1 MEASAVPRE
10 AAAGGL
16 GLVAPRLLR
25 AATDTRLV
33 GLVRQGQAA
42 AFEAIYD
49 RYHRPIMSFCRH
61 MLGDPEEG
69 ADAVQHTFTSAYTA
83 IVGSDKP
90 LLLRPWLFTIA
101 RNRCYSVLRARR
113 EHAAGDLVEPATEG
127 LAAQVQRRE
136 DLRQLLVDLREL
148 PDEQRGALVLAEL
161 GALSHNEIGT
171 TLGVPPAK
179 VKALVFQA
187 RESLIASRS
196 ARDTDCSE
204 IRRELANG
212 RGAALRRANLRRH
225 LRQCQGCREYR
236 SAVQRQ
242 RRSLAAILPVAPVVG
257 LKELVLGATSGGTGA
272 AGAAATGGGLLAS
285 SAFKGLVLKALVGA
299 GVALVA
305 AGGTVAVV
313 RVLESGGPSSALA
326 DSGRL
331 GAVAAQRAIR
341 AGDAPFARARGGGHA
356 RDAARRAS
364 TGHELVP
371 HRVLLAT
378 AAPNASV
385 AAGHARRAAAG
396 YPLGGHHPVT
406 PAVPPSP
413 HPSSTTPSSSGRGRG
428 GSQSTGTG
436 SQSTGT
442 GSRTTGT
449 GPRRTGTGSPGH
461 GNAYGH
467 QPGQD
472 PGLHLGW
479 GQGDGGGNGHP
490 KGANP
495 HG

>member
-16 GLVAPRLLR
+16 GLLAPRLLR

-33 GLVRQGQAA
+33 ALVRQGQPA

-61 MLGDPEEG
+61 MLGDPEEA

-83 IVGSDKP
+83 ITGSGKT

-113 EHAAGDLVEPATEG
+113 EYPAGDLAEPATEG

-136 DLRQLLVDLREL
+136 DLRQLLVDMREL
-148 PDEQRGALVLAEL
+148 PDEQRAALVLAEL

-242 RRSLAAILPVAPVVG
+242 RRSLAAIIPVAPVVG
-257 LKELVLGATSGGTGA
+257 LKETILGATSGGTGA
-272 AGAAATGGGLLAS
+272 AGAATTGGGLLAS
-285 SAFKGLVLKALVGA
+285 SAFKGLVLKGLIGA
-299 GVALVA
+299 GAALVA

-313 RVLESGGPSSALA
+313 RVLESHGPSSALA
-326 DSGRL
+326 DTGGR

-341 AGDAPFARARGGGHA
+341 AGDPPLARARAVRHG
-356 RDAARRAS
+356 RDASGRAS
-364 TGHELVP
+364 AGHELAG
-371 HRVLLAT
+371 HHALAAT
-378 AAPNASV
+378 ATPNASV
-385 AAGHARRAAAG
+385 SADHAQRAVVAQQLAGHQPAT
-396 YPLGGHHPVT
+396 PVVAPT
-406 PAVPPSP
+406 P
-413 HPSSTTPSSSGRGRG
+413 HRNSTTTSSAGGGQG

-436 SQSTGT
+436 SHGTGT
-442 GSRTTGT
+442 GSQNTGT
-449 GPRRTGTGSPGH
+449 GAQSPGH

-467 QPGQD
+467 QPGHD

-479 GQGDGGGNGHP
+479 GQGDGGGQGHP

>member
-25 AATDTRLV
+25 AATDVRLV
-33 GLVRQGQAA
+33 ALVRQGQAA

-61 MLGDPEEG
+61 MLGDPEEA
-69 ADAVQHTFTSAYTA
+69 ADAVQHTFASAYTA
-83 IVGSDKP
+83 ITGSDKP

-113 EHAAGDLVEPATEG
+113 EQPAGDLVEPATEG

-136 DLRQLLVDLREL
+136 DLRQLLVDMREL
-148 PDEQRGALVLAEL
+148 PDEQRAALVLAEL
-161 GALSHNEIGT
+161 GALSHNEIGS

-236 SAVQRQ
+236 RAVQRN
-242 RRSLAAILPVAPVVG
+242 RRSLAAILPVAPAVG
-257 LKELVLGATSGGTGA
+257 LKETILGATSGGTL
-272 AGAAATGGGLLAS
+272 AGGSVATGGGLLAS
-285 SAFKGLVLKALVGA
+285 SALKGLVLKGLAGA
-299 GVALVA
+299 GIAVVA

-313 RVLESGGPSSALA
+313 RIFESPGPS
-326 DSGRL
+326 
-331 GAVAAQRAIR
+331 
-341 AGDAPFARARGGGHA
+341 
-356 RDAARRAS
+356 
-364 TGHELVP
+364 
-371 HRVLLAT
+371 
-378 AAPNASV
+378 
-385 AAGHARRAAAG
+385 
-396 YPLGGHHPVT
+396 
-406 PAVPPSP
+406 
-413 HPSSTTPSSSGRGRG
+413 
-428 GSQSTGTG
+428 
-436 SQSTGT
+436 
-442 GSRTTGT
+442 
-449 GPRRTGTGSPGH
+449 
-461 GNAYGH
+461 
-467 QPGQD
+467 
-472 PGLHLGW
+472 
-479 GQGDGGGNGHP
+479 
-490 KGANP
+490 
-495 HG
+495 